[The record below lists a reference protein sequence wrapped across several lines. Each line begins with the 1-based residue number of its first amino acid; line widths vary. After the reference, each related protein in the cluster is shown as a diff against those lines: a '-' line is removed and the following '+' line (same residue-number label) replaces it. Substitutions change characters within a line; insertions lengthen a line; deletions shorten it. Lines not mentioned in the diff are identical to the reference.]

1 MANGAD
7 SHVSKAINPAKA
19 VSTAAYLLFYRR
31 RSDHPLGGKELQ
43 EITENSAQADSDEQE
58 EEDGSGSPSGEG
70 RRLVDSSRN
79 GSTSALAGVG
89 AAHQAGDGGLR
100 AGPRVKSVEVE
111 ASDEDDADDELPPYE
126 QRMDLEP
133 SSFPHDQP
141 AWSFDRLSERGG
153 GNDFDDNDDSDSS
166 NKAVGGED
174 LSDLE
179 QFVEGDSDKNHTATT
194 NFHSVTADEDEDLPV
209 VELRVGDNE

>member
-1 MANGAD
+1 MANGID

-43 EITENSAQADSDEQE
+43 EITENSVQADSDEQE
-58 EEDGSGSPSGEG
+58 DGSGFPSGEG

-89 AAHQAGDGGLR
+89 ATHQAGDGGLR

-111 ASDEDDADDELPPYE
+111 GSDEEEEEELPPYE
-126 QRMDLEP
+126 QRMDLE
-133 SSFPHDQP
+133 SSNFPHDPP
-141 AWSFDRLSERGG
+141 AWSFDRLSEGG
-153 GNDFDDNDDSDSS
+153 GNDFDDNDSDSS
-166 NKAVGGED
+166 NKAVGGGD

-179 QFVEGDSDKNHTATT
+179 QFVEGDNNNTTTT